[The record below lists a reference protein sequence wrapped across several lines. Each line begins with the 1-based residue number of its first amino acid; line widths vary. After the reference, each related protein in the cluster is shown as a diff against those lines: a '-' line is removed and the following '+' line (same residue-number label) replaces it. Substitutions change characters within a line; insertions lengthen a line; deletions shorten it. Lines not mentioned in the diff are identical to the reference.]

1 MTLNIPT
8 VLTIMALLLNSGGA
22 FADGLSV
29 DELLEQRNPA
39 SALDNLGLDERETLV
54 LNLVESLKS
63 ANDARSLA
71 IGNALCKSSA
81 WTSAGDDG
89 EAQAR
94 IWARMLKVS
103 EPQDPLMY
111 ALDCAAANRDGFFR
125 ASTLTPLFN
134 LRLTYCSGQP
144 IGKDMIDELER
155 VQRQMESFSASIETG
170 LAKAAGADQKVVSF
184 FPMRT
189 ALRLAT
195 VGGGESGPFR
205 PK

>member
-71 IGNALCKSSA
+71 IGNAFVQV
-81 WTSAGDDG
+81 
-89 EAQAR
+89 ER
-94 IWARMLKVS
+94 
-103 EPQDPLMY
+103 
-111 ALDCAAANRDGFFR
+111 LDVCWRRRRSPSPDLGSDA
-125 ASTLTPLFN
+125 
-134 LRLTYCSGQP
+134 
-144 IGKDMIDELER
+144 E
-155 VQRQMESFSASIETG
+155 G
-170 LAKAAGADQKVVSF
+170 L
-184 FPMRT
+184 RT
-189 ALRLAT
+189 A
-195 VGGGESGPFR
+195 GPADVCT
-205 PK
+205 